1 MAQPI
6 YPRQAGVS
14 YTWLI
19 LSFCAI
25 AAAAWGF
32 KAGTVME
39 NEVLDTQ
46 RQQAEAEALV
56 MLDLPDFAAEPT
68 VQAKKDAFFGFLEPL
83 AEAENARVARLRDEV
98 EQWRARLD
106 SGRALSAETLERLEV
121 ITARYYVSDDLA
133 ISDQIDEL
141 LIKVDTIPMS
151 LILAQAANES
161 AWGTSR
167 FALVGNNLFGQWCFS
182 VGCGV
187 VPDSRPEG
195 EIYEVRAFE
204 HAGLSVRAYIL
215 NLNRHR
221 SYADL
226 RALRAERRAQGLAVT
241 GLDLTP
247 GLLAYSTRR
256 EEYVDELNAMI
267 EFNDLLDLD

>member
-1 MAQPI
+1 MTTHR
-6 YPRQAGVS
+6 YPRPPSIS
-14 YTWLI
+14 YTWSA
-19 LSFCAI
+19 LSVLAL

-32 KAGTVME
+32 NVGMLSERDALE
-39 NEVLDTQ
+39 AQ
-46 RQQAEAEALV
+46 RDIAEAEALAI
-56 MLDLPDFAAEPT
+56 LALPDFAAEPT
-68 VQAKKDAFFGFLEPL
+68 VQARKDAFFGFLEPL
-83 AEAENARVARLRDEV
+83 AEAENERVAQLRE
-98 EQWRARLD
+98 EIEGWQAQLAA
-106 SGRALSAETLERLEV
+106 GRSLSASTLERLAV
-121 ITARYYVSDDLA
+121 ISARYYVSVDLPVPQ
-133 ISDQIDEL
+133 QIEEL
-141 LIKVDTIPMS
+141 LHKVDTIPMS

-187 VPDSRPEG
+187 VPESRPAG
-195 EIYEVRAFE
+195 QIYEVRAFE

-241 GLDLTP
+241 GIDLTP

-267 EFNDLLDLD
+267 QFNDLLDLD